1 MRRYA
6 RCLVAVALATTA
18 CKPQPKKPGEKT
30 FDVADDLIRSNDGDV
45 AHGNTAACEERAEL
59 MSDVMRRMQDVGFT
73 GGKENRAVSLTGD
86 EFLVHCQHS
95 THGIA
100 FLVHVP
106 QLKRYKDD
114 VRTELARLAW
124 ASAELATQDL
134 AEEDP
139 LPLGVGLR
147 GAVFYGA
154 VITGTH
160 GEEPTIDHAGVTST
174 DPLFVFY
181 DKPDA
186 AEAPMTAEHVE
197 TVKTLVTS
205 AENEA

>member
-1 MRRYA
+1 MRRTA
-6 RCLVAVALATTA
+6 LCLAAVVLAATA
-18 CKPQPKKPGEKT
+18 CKPQPKKPGEET
-30 FDVADDLIRSNDGDV
+30 FDAADDSIRSNDGDV
-45 AHGNTAACEERAEL
+45 AHGNTKACEERAEL
-59 MSDVMRRMQDVGFT
+59 MSDVMLRMSEVGFT
-73 GGKENRAVSLTGD
+73 GGKKNRAVSLTGD

-95 THGIA
+95 THGVA

-134 AEEDP
+134 AEEEP
-139 LPLGVGLR
+139 LSLGVGLR

-154 VITGTH
+154 VITGSH
-160 GEEPTIDHAGVTST
+160 GEDPTIDHAGVTST

-186 AEAPMTAEHVE
+186 EEAPMPAEHVE
-197 TVKTLVTS
+197 TVKALVAS
-205 AENEA
+205 AESEA